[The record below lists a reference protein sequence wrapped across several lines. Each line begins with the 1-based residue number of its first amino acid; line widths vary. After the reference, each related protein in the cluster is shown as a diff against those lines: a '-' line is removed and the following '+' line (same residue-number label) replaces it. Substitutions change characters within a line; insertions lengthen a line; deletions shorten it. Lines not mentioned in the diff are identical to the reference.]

1 MATDGG
7 SPSAVEVH
15 VSEAEAAAEAQLAR
29 ALYGSMVDEEARIA
43 RATEAAVQETFAQLL
58 MRGAIEDEE
67 PQIAA
72 APQVCTFPAPP
83 PPQPL
88 PSPPS
93 RPLRAVPS
101 LVSLCVSSLSGRRR
115 VIGGQQRGGGRVEGR
130 EGARPLRGYH
140 PTTPHC
146 LECPIPWLSPSH
158 ATLACTHCP

>member
-29 ALYGSMVDEEARIA
+29 ALHGSMVDEEARIA

-72 APQVCTFPAPP
+72 APQVCTFP
-83 PPQPL
+83 
-88 PSPPS
+88 
-93 RPLRAVPS
+93 
-101 LVSLCVSSLSGRRR
+101 
-115 VIGGQQRGGGRVEGR
+115 
-130 EGARPLRGYH
+130 
-140 PTTPHC
+140 
-146 LECPIPWLSPSH
+146 
-158 ATLACTHCP
+158 